1 MAMVNF
7 PMFVSIMKLAV
18 QHDIHA
24 VNMSLDNIKSLQTSE
39 YGLRLED
46 TFAGSGHSVAQ

>member
-7 PMFVSIMKLAV
+7 PMFVSVMKLAV
-18 QHDIHA
+18 QYDINA
-24 VNMSLDNIKSLQTSE
+24 VSMSLNNVKSLKTSE

-46 TFAGSGHSVAQ
+46 TFAASGHSVAQ